1 MHSYLL
7 QCRGR
12 DRYDGLPNT
21 FLPQEKEQCQ
31 PEGGW
36 LGQSE
41 PGMASE
47 LLPDWSQAGVK
58 GREDGELFTYP
69 LLLSISA
76 PGIQSAK
83 QQVQVPLPLVAEAQC
98 GTDHSGTSL

>member
-12 DRYDGLPNT
+12 GWYDSLPNT
-21 FLPQEKEQCQ
+21 FLPQGKEQCW

-36 LGQSE
+36 LRQSE
-41 PGMASE
+41 PGIASE
-47 LLPDWSQAGVK
+47 LLPDCSQAEVK
-58 GREDGELFTYP
+58 GREDEELLTYP

-76 PGIQSAK
+76 PGIQAAK
-83 QQVQVPLPLVAEAQC
+83 QQVQVPLPLVADAQH